1 MSVIAVVTTAH
12 KIYKIVKNFNA
23 RMKPY
28 GPYEQW
34 SSKFPPNYRPYVR
47 DVLKGADIAFSG
59 GLISEAIHF
68 GLDGFSAKPPTK
80 TSKVGEGGD
89 NYKSPG
95 SRQKFQFGYNSRY
108 RGRQPYGCRPGRN
121 RRYR

>member
-1 MSVIAVVTTAH
+1 MTVITVINTAY
-12 KIYKIVKNFNA
+12 KVYKIVKRFNA

-34 SSKFPPNYRPYVR
+34 SSRFPPNYRPYVR

-68 GLDGFSAKPPTK
+68 GLDGFSSKPPTK
-80 TSKVGEGGD
+80 TSKVGEGGS
-89 NYKSPG
+89 YSQSPG
-95 SRQKFQFGYNSRY
+95 SRPFQQSGQYSRY
-108 RGRQPYGCRPGRN
+108 SRRQSYRCRPGRN